1 MAKQITPQGY
11 TYGSD
16 PKSHHP
22 FWEKETVIEPLE
34 ITPTEEE
41 QVITAPDGVTGY
53 NPITVKPAAAEAFLE
68 TLEVTPSGVNQFIDA
83 EDYEVD
89 GWNIVDVAAVTADV
103 DPNIQSRNIKNG
115 VSILGVGGA
124 LTPSNLVVSG
134 SVIHLLIDPQLIATM
149 LKDYDSNGSG
159 SITGIPVTRFTSQGI
174 IETYANNGA
183 RQDSVVWESP
193 RGAATLNLYA
203 VGIGNPSWGSN
214 TSYRMSKENW
224 QYILE
229 DLNNESIVALR
240 FIRSGIQ
247 TNYYYLIISAVPS
260 TVGTMAVDLTG
271 YLAR

>member
-1 MAKQITPQGY
+1 MAEQITPQGY
-11 TYGSD
+11 TYGLD

-22 FWEKETVIEPLE
+22 FWEEAEVLGTLNV
-34 ITPTEEE
+34 TPTTQE
-41 QVITAPDGVTGY
+41 
-53 NPITVKPAAAEAFLE
+53 
-68 TLEVTPSGVNQFIDA
+68 QFIDA
-83 EDYEVD
+83 ENYEVD
-89 GWNIVDVAAVTADV
+89 GWNIVDVAAVTPDI
-103 DPNIQSRNIKNG
+103 DPNIQSRNIKSG
-115 VSILGVGGA
+115 VSILGVEGA

-149 LKDYDSNGSG
+149 LNDYDSNGSG

-174 IETYANNGA
+174 IETYTTNGA
-183 RQDSVVWESP
+183 REDSVVWESP

-203 VGIGNPSWGSN
+203 AGIGNPSWGTN

-229 DLNNESIVALR
+229 DLNNEGIVALR

-247 TNYYYLIISAVPS
+247 RNYYYLIISAVPS